1 MATISL
7 MGGSALPS
15 FICAMS
21 REPVGLGEV
30 ERMLTVD
37 RVREAIKDVADPELQ
52 RSLLELGMV
61 KDITVAGGIVD
72 VTLALTTLGCPMKK
86 KMADDIRRALGELP
100 EVREVRVH
108 TAELSPEEK
117 ERIFG
122 SRRPACAANPG
133 SDIGQV
139 VAVMSGKGG
148 VGKSA
153 VSALLA
159 VALARQGFRVG
170 VLDGDITG
178 PSIPKMFGLHE
189 KPTGDAQGI
198 DPVISRTGI
207 KVMSMNLLLPR
218 EEDAVIWRGPV
229 LSNAIRQLWQ
239 QVRWG
244 KLDYLIVDLPP
255 GTADVPLTV
264 MQSLPVSGVVLV
276 SSPQELVSMV
286 VRKAVQ
292 LTSATNMPIIGVV
305 ENMSY
310 FECPDTHRRFEVFGP
325 SRADEVSA
333 AAGRPVLGRLPL
345 DPELARLSDQGLI
358 EDYYSEAYS
367 ALVNNFLETSREA
380 TFARK

>member
-1 MATISL
+1 
-7 MGGSALPS
+7 
-15 FICAMS
+15 
-21 REPVGLGEV
+21 
-30 ERMLTVD
+30 MLTVD

-292 LTSATNMPIIGVV
+292 LTSATNVPIIGVV